1 MYRLLRTLL
10 FLLPAESAHRLGMRA
25 LALLSGLGE
34 TCAALR
40 RRALAPLRASKVNLS
55 TRCAGLSFEHPIAL
69 AAGLDKDA
77 EAVAGLFG
85 LGFAAVEVGTLTPR
99 PQPGNPAPRMFRIPE
114 QGALINRLGFNNR
127 GAKAAAERLRALPW
141 RPAPLGVN
149 LGKNKDTPLERALD
163 DYLDCVDALGALGDY
178 VVVNAS
184 SPNTPGLRQL
194 QEPEA
199 LERLLRAVRG
209 RLDQVAPKTPL
220 FLKIAPD
227 LAAEAVD
234 AITDVAIA
242 CGIQGLIATNTTL
255 TRPFEHALAKE
266 SGGLSGRPLR
276 DMSTQVLRRAYS
288 RGKGKLAFIGV
299 GGVLDAEDVYAKL
312 RAGASLVQL
321 YTGFIY
327 GGPSTV
333 RTLLRGLAERLE
345 RDGFTSVEEA
355 IGADLR

>member
-1 MYRLLRTLL
+1 MYRLLRALL
-10 FLLPAESAHRLGMRA
+10 FLLPAETAHRLGMRA
-25 LALLSGLGE
+25 LVLLSGVGGL
-34 TCAALR
+34 CAALR
-40 RRALAPLRASKVNLS
+40 RRTLAPVRTARVKLA
-55 TRCAGLSFEHPIAL
+55 TRCAGMDFEHPLAL
-69 AAGLDKDA
+69 AAGLDKNA

-99 PQPGNPAPRMFRIPE
+99 PQPGNPLPRMFRIPE
-114 QGALINRLGFNNR
+114 QRALINRLGFNNR
-127 GAKAAAERLRALPW
+127 GAQAAAGRLRALRW
-141 RPAPLGVN
+141 RPGPVGVN
-149 LGKNKDTPLERALD
+149 LGKNKDTPLERALE
-163 DYLDCVDALGALGDY
+163 DYLACVDALGALGDY

-209 RLDQVAPKTPL
+209 RLDQIATGKPL

-227 LAAEAVD
+227 LAPEAVD

-242 CGIQGLIATNTTL
+242 CGLQGIIATNTTV
-255 TRPFEHALAKE
+255 TRPFEHPTAKE
-266 SGGLSGRPLR
+266 SGGLSGTPVR
-276 DMSTQVLRRAYS
+276 DLSTQVLRRAYA
-288 RGKGKLAFIGV
+288 RGRGRLSFIGV

-333 RTLLRGLAERLE
+333 RTLLAGLAERLE
-345 RDGFTSVEEA
+345 RDGFASVEEA